1 MARIAPENIRN
12 VALIGHN
19 GAGKTSLTEALL
31 FAAGATKKKGS
42 VAEKNTVS
50 DSDADERE
58 RGHSIETSVCRL
70 EYAGKCVNL
79 LDCPGLPDFSA
90 GAVQGLAAADLAL
103 LAVSGPAG
111 VEVMTRKLWGTAS
124 LMAKPKMFVVTKM
137 DHEHA
142 DFDRVVAQLKDI
154 FGSAVVPL
162 FLPIGQGHEF
172 KGVVN
177 LMGDIAGAPAEI
189 AAAAQAQQS
198 NLLETAVSA
207 DEKVMERY
215 LADEKIPPAEI
226 SACFTKGLLDGS
238 VVPVLCVC
246 AEKDIGVTELLQV
259 ITEKAPSPLQVRPK
273 LRRKAPEKQPEGYEE
288 KTLEPTAD
296 GPLYGLVFKSKR
308 DPFVGKLAYLRIYSG
323 ALPPGGM
330 ARSSSASRP
339 DKFSKVLEVQGKE
352 TKDKEG
358 ICCGE
363 IIAVAKNENLNF
375 GDTLSSE
382 EAGWAFAPIPVPV
395 PMQAL
400 AVEAKNRNDEA
411 KVAQRLRALA
421 EGDPTFVV
429 EVDPQTHELVI
440 RGLGQTHLDLMLHR
454 LKKQQL
460 DISTKPPKIP
470 YRSTIT
476 GTAEVLYTHKKQ
488 SGGAGQYGRVQ
499 IKVEP
504 NFGKGFE
511 FVDEIVGGVI
521 PRQFIPSCEKGVV
534 HKMAEGVWPGV
545 PVVDV
550 IVRLNDGKHHEVD
563 SKDIAFQIAAREA
576 FKEAFEKAR
585 PQLLEPIVNLEVIV
599 PGKFMGD
606 ITGHLSGHRGRI
618 QGMDQLGDMQVVK
631 AQVPAAEVLNY
642 SAELKAIT
650 GGEGFYTLEFSHY
663 DVVPGSIAAPLIA
676 AARTRQVKEAEG

>member
-19 GAGKTSLTEALL
+19 GTGKTTLTESLL
-31 FAAGATKKKGS
+31 FAAGAIKKKGS
-42 VAEKNTVS
+42 VADKNTVS
-50 DSDADERE
+50 DFDNDEKE
-58 RGHSIETSVCRL
+58 RGHSIETSVTHFDF
-70 EYAGKCVNL
+70 AGRRVNL

-90 GAVQGLAAADLAL
+90 GAVQGMAAADMAL
-103 LAVSGPAG
+103 IAVSGPAG
-111 VEVMTRKLWGTAS
+111 VEVMTRKLWGTAT
-124 LMAKPKMFVVTKM
+124 LMEKPKMFVITKM

-142 DFDRVVAQLKDI
+142 DFDKVVAQLKEI

-162 FLPIGQGHEF
+162 FLPVGQGPDF
-172 KGVVN
+172 SGVVN
-177 LMGDIAGAPAEI
+177 LMGDISGAPAEI
-189 AAAAQAQQS
+189 AAAAKAQQS
-198 NLLETAVSA
+198 NLVETAVSV

-215 LADEKIPPAEI
+215 LADEKISPEEI
-226 SACFTKGLLDGS
+226 SACFTNGLLNGS

-246 AEKDIGVTELLQV
+246 AEKDLGIKELLQV
-259 ITEKAPSPLQVRPK
+259 ISDKAPSPLQVRPH
-273 LRRKAPEKQPEGYEE
+273 LRKKAPEKLPEGYEE
-288 KTLEPTAD
+288 KILEPVAD

-308 DPFVGKLAYLRIYSG
+308 DPFVGKLAYIRIFSG
-323 ALPPGGM
+323 ALLPGGM
-330 ARSSSASRP
+330 ARSSSVSRA
-339 DKFSKVLEVQGKE
+339 DKFAKVLDVQGKD

-358 ICCGE
+358 IYCGE

-375 GDTLSSE
+375 SDTLSSE
-382 EAGWAFAPIPVPV
+382 EAGWTFAPIPMPV

-400 AVEAKNRNDEA
+400 AVEARNRNDEA
-411 KVAQRLRALA
+411 KIAQRLRAMS
-421 EGDPTFVV
+421 EGDPTFIV
-429 EVDPQTHELVI
+429 EVDTQTHELVI
-440 RGLGQTHLDLMLHR
+440 RGLGQTHLDLMLNR
-454 LKKQQL
+454 IKKQL
-460 DISTKPPKIP
+460 EVLTKPPKIP

-476 GTAEVLYTHKKQ
+476 GTSEILYTHKKQ

-499 IKVEP
+499 LKVEP

-521 PRQFIPSCEKGVV
+521 PRQYIPSCEKGVV
-534 HKMAEGVWPGV
+534 NKMAEGVWPGI

-585 PQLLEPIVNLEVIV
+585 PQLLEPIVNLEVII

-663 DVVPGSIAAPLIA
+663 DVVPGNIAAPVIA
-676 AARTRQVKEAEG
+676 ASRTRQVKEAEG

>member
-19 GAGKTSLTEALL
+19 GTGKTTLTEALL
-31 FAAGATKKKGS
+31 FATGAIKKKGT
-42 VAEKNTVS
+42 VADKNTVS
-50 DSDADERE
+50 DGDNDERE
-58 RGHSIETSVCRL
+58 RGHSIETSVTHCD
-70 EYAGKCVNL
+70 YGGKHINL

-103 LAVSGPAG
+103 IAVSGPAG
-111 VEVMTRKLWGTAS
+111 VEVMTRKLWGTAT
-124 LMAKPKMFVVTKM
+124 LMEKPKMFVVTKM

-142 DFDRVVAQLKDI
+142 DFDKVVAQLKEI

-162 FLPIGQGHEF
+162 FLPVGEGQGF
-172 KGVVN
+172 QGVVN
-177 LMGDIAGAPAEI
+177 LMGDISSAPAES
-189 AAAAQAQQS
+189 AAAARAQQA
-198 NLLETAVSA
+198 NLVETAVSV

-215 LADEKIPPAEI
+215 LADEKISPEEI
-226 SACFTKGLLDGS
+226 SACFTQGLLNGS

-246 AEKDIGVTELLQV
+246 SEKDIGLKELLQV
-259 ITEKAPSPLQVRPK
+259 ITDKGPSPLQVRPR
-273 LRRKAPEKQPEGYEE
+273 LRKKAPEKQPEGYEE
-288 KTLEPTAD
+288 KALEPVAD
-296 GPLYGLVFKSKR
+296 GPLYGQIFKSKR
-308 DPFVGKLAYLRIYSG
+308 DPFVGKLAYIRIFSG
-323 ALPPGGM
+323 ALLPGGT
-330 ARSSSASRP
+330 ARSSSVSRA
-339 DKFSKVLEVQGKE
+339 DKFAKVLEVQGKD

-358 ICCGE
+358 IYCGE

-375 GDTLSSE
+375 GDTLCSE
-382 EAGWAFAPIPVPV
+382 EAGWTFAPIPMPV

-411 KVAQRLRALA
+411 KIAQRLRTLA

-429 EVDPQTHELVI
+429 EVDTQTHELVI
-440 RGLGQTHLDLMLHR
+440 RGLGQTHLDLMLNR
-454 LKKQQL
+454 LKKLQL
-460 DISTKPPKIP
+460 EVNTKPPKIP

-476 GTAEVLYTHKKQ
+476 SSSEVLYTHKKQ

-521 PRQFIPSCEKGVV
+521 PRQYIPSCEKGVV
-534 HKMAEGVWPGV
+534 NKMAEGVWAGI

-650 GGEGFYTLEFSHY
+650 GGEGFYTLEYSHY
-663 DVVPGSIAAPLIA
+663 DVVPGNIAAPIIA
-676 AARTRQVKEAEG
+676 ASRTRQVKEAEG